1 MPTKTCNPSLD
12 LLRGEFRHHLEQFYA
27 SLNLAPPYHS
37 LEKAI
42 RLLSIEG
49 EGKTAGELERLIEDS
64 DLKWNFYGEIFI
76 ESGLS
81 QKHRGIIQGLI
92 ESNQTR
98 SLPAPYRNFLKAFYF
113 KGKRRS
119 EES

>member
-1 MPTKTCNPSLD
+1 MPTKTPNRSLD
-12 LLRGEFRHHLEQFYA
+12 LLRGDFRHHLEQFYA

-49 EGKTAGELERLIEDS
+49 ERKTQEELEHLIEDS
-64 DLKWNFYGEIFI
+64 NLKWKFYDVIFE

-81 QKHRGIIQGLI
+81 KKHRGIIKGLI
-92 ESNQTR
+92 ESDQTL
-98 SLPAPYRNFLKAFYF
+98 SIPAPYRNFLNAFHS
-113 KGKRRS
+113 S
-119 EES
+119 E

>member
-1 MPTKTCNPSLD
+1 MPTKTYNRSLD
-12 LLRGEFRHHLEQFYA
+12 ALRDDFRHHLEQFYA

-42 RLLSIEG
+42 RLLSTEG
-49 EGKTAGELERLIEDS
+49 ERKTPEELERLIEDS
-64 DLKWNFYGEIFI
+64 NLKWNFYDEIFL

-92 ESNQTR
+92 ESNQTF
-98 SLPAPYRNFLKAFYF
+98 SIPAPYRNFLNAFHSRT
-113 KGKRRS
+113 KGS
-119 EES
+119 PEGA

>member
-1 MPTKTCNPSLD
+1 M
-12 LLRGEFRHHLEQFYA
+12 LRGDFRHHLEQFYA

-42 RLLSIEG
+42 RLLSIVCER
-49 EGKTAGELERLIEDS
+49 KTPEELEHLIEDS
-64 DLKWNFYGEIFI
+64 NLKWKVYDEIFF

-92 ESNQTR
+92 ESDQTL
-98 SLPAPYRNFLKAFYF
+98 SLPAPYRNFLNAFHSKT
-113 KGKRRS
+113 KGS
-119 EES
+119 PEGS

>member
-1 MPTKTCNPSLD
+1 MPTKTCHPALD
-12 LLRGEFRHHLEQFYA
+12 QLRREFRHHLEQFYA

-42 RLLSIEG
+42 RLLSLEG
-49 EGKTAGELERLIEDS
+49 ERKTAAELEHLIEDS
-64 DLKWNFYGEIFI
+64 HLKWKFYEEIFI
-76 ESGLS
+76 ESGLP

-98 SLPAPYRNFLKAFYF
+98 SIPALYRNFLKAFHF
-113 KGKRRS
+113 KDNSHFEGS
-119 EES
+119 

>member
-1 MPTKTCNPSLD
+1 MPTNTCNPSLD
-12 LLRGEFRHHLEQFYA
+12 QLRGEFRHHLEKFYA

-42 RLLSIEG
+42 RLLSIVG
-49 EGKTAGELERLIEDS
+49 ERKTVEELERLIEDS
-64 DLKWNFYGEIFI
+64 NLKWNFFDEIFL

-92 ESNQTR
+92 ESDQTR
-98 SLPAPYRNFLKAFYF
+98 AIPAPYRNLLNAFHSKD
-113 KGKRRS
+113 KGSS
-119 EES
+119 EGS